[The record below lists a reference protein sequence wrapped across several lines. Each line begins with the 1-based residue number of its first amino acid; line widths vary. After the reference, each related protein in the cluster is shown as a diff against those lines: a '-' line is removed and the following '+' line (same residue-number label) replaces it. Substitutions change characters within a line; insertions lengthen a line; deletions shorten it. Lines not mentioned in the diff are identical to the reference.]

1 MYNAK
6 YIIPGILVFLA
17 LAFLPVAYNKG
28 KTFEVKLELPRDAKE
43 CIEDVQVMRD
53 KHMQILNDWR
63 NTAVR
68 DGERIYTNA
77 KGKKFVKS
85 LTNTCMSC
93 HTDKTKFCDRCHTTV
108 GVNPYCWDCHNLTPN
123 QKTPIPPAAAGET
136 GGH

>member
-6 YIIPGILVFLA
+6 YIIPGILFFLA
-17 LAFLPVAYNKG
+17 LIFVPVGYNMG
-28 KTFEVKLELPRDAKE
+28 KSFDVQPELPKDQKD
-43 CIEDVQVMRD
+43 CIEDAQVMRD

-68 DGERIYTNA
+68 DGERIYVNS

-85 LTNTCMSC
+85 LTNTCLGC
-93 HTDKTKFCDRCHTTV
+93 HKDKAKFCDRCHDTV
-108 GVNPYCWDCHNLTPN
+108 GVNPYCFDCHNITPN
-123 QKTPIPPAAAGET
+123 QKSPIPPAQTGAE